1 MRRPAGFFPEL
12 TPTAIAAGVLLSAA
26 VLLGGASRQHELRLA
41 FVELAALPAALLGL
55 LALWRSGE
63 WTSHRLALGLAAAI
77 VALPLLQLLP
87 LPPGI
92 WTSFPGR
99 QQSVLALELIG
110 QPASWAPL
118 TLTPDKTW
126 RSMLALLPPIGM
138 LLACLASPTLA
149 LSRLFKLMLAAL
161 ILAITLGAAQ
171 LASGGDGLYP
181 WRTTDAG
188 NVVGFFANRNHLA
201 TLCLMGMPFMAV
213 LGGATIRRRNPKP
226 QVFWFSV
233 LGIALV
239 LVALAAIR
247 SRTGVVMAGPALL
260 ASLAAAWVAAGRGK
274 PSRLLLGGAVASVIV
289 TGLIVVFA
297 MGPLLDRFD
306 NAAANVG
313 RAEKWPIVA
322 EAASTYLPLGS
333 GIGSFDAVY
342 RSVEPLDQLDA
353 TFFNQAHNDYLESWL
368 ETGWFGLALLGV
380 FLFWYGRRAWAAWR
394 GRPSTLGDLQRA
406 ASIGIAAVLVH
417 SFVDYPLRTATIAT
431 VFAMCCAVLE
441 LTNRAGNDDRRGGG
455 TA

>member
-1 MRRPAGFFPEL
+1 MRRPAGVFL
-12 TPTAIAAGVLLSAA
+12 DWTPAAIAAGVLLLAA
-26 VLLGGASRQHELRLA
+26 VLFGGASRQHELRLA
-41 FVELAALPAALLGL
+41 LVELAALPAGLLGL
-55 LALWRSGE
+55 LVLWRSGA
-63 WTSHRLALGLAAAI
+63 WTDHRLALGLAGAT
-77 VALPLLQLLP
+77 VALPLLQLIP

-92 WTSFPGR
+92 WTAFPGR
-99 QQSVLALELIG
+99 QQSVLALELI
-110 QPASWAPL
+110 QQSASWTTL

-126 RSMLALLPPIGM
+126 RSVLALLPPVGM
-138 LLACLASPTLA
+138 LLACLASPTLT
-149 LSRLFKLMLAAL
+149 LSRLFKLLLAGL
-161 ILAITLGAAQ
+161 IAAIALGAAQ
-171 LASGGDGLYP
+171 LASGGDSLYP
-181 WRTTDAG
+181 WPTTDAG

-201 TLCLMGMPFMAV
+201 TLCLIGLPFMAV
-213 LGGATIRRRNPKP
+213 IGGATIRRRTPRP

-247 SRTGVVMAGPALL
+247 SRTGVVLAGPVLI

-274 PSRLLLGGAVASVIV
+274 PSRLLLGGAIASIIV
-289 TGLIVVFA
+289 GGLIVVFA
-297 MGPLLDRFD
+297 MGPILDRFD

-333 GIGSFDAVY
+333 GIGSFDAVF

-368 ETGWFGLALLGV
+368 ETGWLGLALLGV
-380 FLFWYGRRAWAAWR
+380 FLFWYTRRAWTAWR

-406 ASIGIAAVLVH
+406 ASIGVGAVLVH
-417 SFVDYPLRTATIAT
+417 SFVDYPLRPATIAT

-441 LTNRAGNDDRRGGG
+441 LTNRTRTDDLHRGRG
-455 TA
+455 A